1 MIGSL
6 RRKFIRISA
15 ISIFLVFAGIFLLLF
30 ISAKVPM
37 NRLMD
42 ELTDTIVANGGS
54 FPEFDPSEP
63 AFARIYQ
70 RRNPV

>member
-37 NRLMD
+37 NQPD
-42 ELTDTIVANGGS
+42 G
-54 FPEFDPSEP
+54 
-63 AFARIYQ
+63 
-70 RRNPV
+70 